1 MKRTFL
7 VALYLSPLFPLC
19 AEELPQLNVQPWVGS
34 YAGYERRSFHFVV
47 GNDGEGLLTPMGERG
62 ELMSGRVGIRLQPLI
77 EEVLPD
83 GRVIGKQATRE
94 GWEAVTPATTDPE
107 KLTFRG
113 TVAGGARFE
122 VNLEFDGDEISVGGK
137 LLEKGDLTDPRFVMR
152 FMVPD
157 VYYFEKLIQKRVE
170 KAKKDRVD
178 LLWTD
183 GKKLKLDLLTP
194 LDAETKEFNGP
205 GVSQAW
211 IDIAGYKDHR
221 FELEAGEN
229 AVFDLWNRGEAALIE
244 GFTLGWKPDPAK
256 DPEGKSRAI
265 LKVR

>member
-7 VALYLSPLFPLC
+7 VALCLSPLFPLR
-19 AEELPQLNVQPWVGS
+19 AEELPQLNVQPWIGS
-34 YAGYERRSFHFVV
+34 YAGYERRSFQFLV
-47 GNDGEGLLTPMGERG
+47 GNDGEGLLTPMGDKG
-62 ELMSGRVGIRLQPLI
+62 ALMSGRIGIKLQPLI

-83 GRVIGKQATRE
+83 ERVIGKQATKD
-94 GWEAVTPATTDPE
+94 GWEAVTPATINPE

-113 TVAGGARFE
+113 TVSGGARFE

-152 FMVPD
+152 VIVPD
-157 VYYFEKLIQKRVE
+157 VYYFENLIEKREE

-183 GKKLKLDLLTP
+183 GKKLKLDLVTP

-205 GVSQAW
+205 GIRQAR
-211 IDIAGYKDHR
+211 IDIAGYKDNR

-229 AVFDLWNRGEAALIE
+229 AVFDLWNRGEVALIE
-244 GFTLGWKPDPAK
+244 GFTLGWKPDAAK
-256 DPEGKSRAI
+256 DPAGKARMI

>member
-1 MKRTFL
+1 
-7 VALYLSPLFPLC
+7 
-19 AEELPQLNVQPWVGS
+19 
-34 YAGYERRSFHFVV
+34 
-47 GNDGEGLLTPMGERG
+47 
-62 ELMSGRVGIRLQPLI
+62 
-77 EEVLPD
+77 
-83 GRVIGKQATRE
+83 
-94 GWEAVTPATTDPE
+94 
-107 KLTFRG
+107 
-113 TVAGGARFE
+113 
-122 VNLEFDGDEISVGGK
+122 
-137 LLEKGDLTDPRFVMR
+137 
-152 FMVPD
+152 MVPD